1 MIVRTWD
8 GNIKYLVTIRSS
20 FPDPGRIQIR
30 RKSIRNPMA
39 ERRTGERIKALKQEA
54 RELIRAIRGG

>member
-1 MIVRTWD
+1 M
-8 GNIKYLVTIRSS
+8 
-20 FPDPGRIQIR
+20 IQIR